1 MKFTRC
7 YDCRFRKKNLC
18 MLNPP
23 FLVMNSSGDLLMTS
37 WPVVEGPD
45 VKGITGCFRGKPAK
59 SILARILEYFKI

>member
-1 MKFTRC
+1 
-7 YDCRFRKKNLC
+7 